1 LSARLDLPLA
11 EAGLIMDK
19 GRWARMSP
27 ELDELLD
34 LVTTARDG
42 RLDDLRRTDGTLA
55 DALRRMLDD
64 LSIIDRDAF
73 MQAPPFLAPADR
85 SGEAVGAY
93 VLEREIGHG
102 GMGSVWLARRADG
115 RFEGQV
121 AIKFL
126 EASLLARGGR
136 ERFAREGQILARL
149 AHPNIARL
157 LDAGVT
163 GDRRPYLVLE
173 YIEGQPIDVYCES
186 RSLPVAARVR
196 LFLDVLAAVSHAHQR
211 LILHR
216 DLKPAN
222 ILVTAAGE
230 VKLLDFGIAKL
241 IDGIAGSAEA
251 TELTQAS
258 GRPFT
263 PSYASP
269 EQVEGVDVSTQT
281 DVYALGVLLFVLLGG
296 GHPTA
301 PADASAS
308 AQDRLRSVLE
318 VDARR
323 LSDAVAVNRSHA
335 AARELKG
342 DLDNIVAKALK
353 KAPSERYADA
363 SALADDLRRH
373 LAHEPVHARPDAP
386 AYVMAKFVRRHRIGV
401 SAAALLALTLAAG
414 VASSLWQARE
424 ARRQHLQA
432 ESLIEFMLGDLRKK
446 LQPVGRL
453 DALDA
458 VGAKALAYY
467 DTQQTRSLDADSLGR
482 RARALHLIGEIA
494 QLRGNLADASQVFE
508 RAAQSTAALMALQ
521 PGDAQRV
528 YDHAQSLY
536 WVGYAAWRRGHAQE
550 AQASFLAY
558 RALSE
563 QLVRMEPGKLDWQVE
578 TAYAASNLG
587 VVDLDS
593 QRPAQ
598 ALERFAQARAVFDEA
613 ARTRPEFIYDLAG
626 TLGWIAKAH
635 EALGACASAIQAQQA
650 KIDAAGRL
658 GDAPTNRRAQ
668 RLLANAAYELGRLHL
683 CHGDTRAAVASATDA
698 VERFAQ
704 LSSQDKSNLDW
715 LSQLAA
721 ARLGAAEVQLAMGD
735 APSARREV
743 EQASIEV
750 ARLLATDA
758 SQARWHIGFKGALL
772 ALQFRLAANAAPLEP
787 QAQAYVRSVAAFE
800 AGGGR
805 LDAEQLRTVAGLELQ
820 WADALA
826 RAARGAQ
833 AQDHWRAAAARLAGP
848 ANHGDLAAM
857 VSLARAKLGQGDVAG
872 ASRLA
877 DLVESSAY
885 RHPAYADLRQRLPG
899 MAGAS
904 AAHRE
909 K

>member
-1 LSARLDLPLA
+1 
-11 EAGLIMDK
+11 MDK

-42 RLDDLRRTDGTLA
+42 RLADLRRTDGTLA
-55 DALRRMLDD
+55 DALRDMLED
-64 LSIIDRDAF
+64 LRVVDREAF
-73 MQAPPFLAPADR
+73 LQAPPFLEPADR
-85 SGEAVGAY
+85 SGEPVGAY
-93 VLEREIGHG
+93 VLEREIGQG

-115 RFEGQV
+115 RFEGRV

-126 EASLLARGGR
+126 ESALLARGGR

-149 AHPNIARL
+149 SHPNIARL

-173 YIEGQPIDVYCES
+173 YIEGQPIDAYCES
-186 RSLPVAARVR
+186 RSLGVGARVR

-222 ILVTAAGE
+222 ILVTADGE

-241 IDGIAGSAEA
+241 IDGIDGSVGA
-251 TELTQAS
+251 TELTQAG

-263 PSYASP
+263 PSYAAP
-269 EQVEGVDVSTQT
+269 EQVLGTEVSTQT
-281 DVYALGVLLFVLLGG
+281 DVYALGVLLFMLLGG

-301 PADASAS
+301 PPDASAS

-318 VDARR
+318 CDARR
-323 LSDAVAVNRSHA
+323 LSDAVAASRSPA
-335 AARELKG
+335 AARELRG
-342 DLDNIVAKALK
+342 DLDNIVARALK
-353 KAPSERYADA
+353 KAPAERYADA

-373 LAHEPVHARPDAP
+373 LAHEPVLARRDTA
-386 AYVMAKFVRRHRIGV
+386 AYVLAKFVRRHRIGV
-401 SAAALLALTLAAG
+401 SAAALLVLTLAAG

-458 VGAKALAYY
+458 VGEKALAYY

-494 QLRGNLADASQVFE
+494 QLRGHLDEASTVFE
-508 RAAQSTAALMALQ
+508 RAAQSTAALMART
-521 PGDAQRV
+521 PGDVQRV
-528 YDHAQSLY
+528 YDHAQSVY
-536 WVGYAAWRRGHAQE
+536 WVGYAAWRRGQAGE

-563 QLVRMEPGKLDWQVE
+563 QLVRMEPAKLEWQVE

-598 ALERFAQARAVFDEA
+598 ALERFTQARRVFDAA
-613 ARTRPEFIYDLAG
+613 ARARPEFVYDLAG

-635 EALGACASAIQAQQA
+635 EALGEFAPAIQAQQA
-650 KIDAAGRL
+650 KVEALGRLPDAA
-658 GDAPTNRRAQ
+658 TNRRVQ

-683 CHGDTRAAVASATDA
+683 SHGDVQAAATSAAGA

-704 LSSQDKSNLDW
+704 LSAQDPANLDW

-721 ARLGAAEVQLAMGD
+721 ARLAAAEVHLVLGD
-735 APSARREV
+735 PASARREAD
-743 EQASIEV
+743 QAAVEV

-758 SQARWHIGFKGALL
+758 SQARWHIGFQGALL
-772 ALQFRLAANAAPLEP
+772 ALQLRLAPSAATLQP
-787 QAQAYVRSVAAFE
+787 QAEAYLRAVAAFE
-800 AGGGR
+800 ASGHR

-820 WADALA
+820 WAEALA
-826 RAARGAQ
+826 HSSQSAEALAHSSQSAQ
-833 AQDHWRAAAARLAGP
+833 AQIHWRAAAARLAAP
-848 ANHGDLAAM
+848 AAHGDLAAM
-857 VSLARAKLGQGDVAG
+857 ASLARAQLGLGDVAG
-872 ASRLA
+872 AARLA
-877 DLVESSAY
+877 DRLDASAY
-885 RHPAYADLRQRLPG
+885 RHPAFADLRQRLSR
-899 MAGAS
+899 MAGA
-904 AAHRE
+904 ATALRE